1 MQSEVGGVRFP
12 PPPLATHDPDP
23 TVGPGPRGVVHL
35 HRMDGDLVPE
45 PLELLGDRMSVIRA
59 RPSVAHDQCG
69 LDWAMVPIEED
80 AAGTLSYSF
89 RPKNPCR
96 SGAFE

>member
-1 MQSEVGGVRFP
+1 
-12 PPPLATHDPDP
+12 
-23 TVGPGPRGVVHL
+23 
-35 HRMDGDLVPE
+35 MDGDLVPE

-96 SGAFE
+96 SGAFGDGRGWFRTSDLSRVRRALSH